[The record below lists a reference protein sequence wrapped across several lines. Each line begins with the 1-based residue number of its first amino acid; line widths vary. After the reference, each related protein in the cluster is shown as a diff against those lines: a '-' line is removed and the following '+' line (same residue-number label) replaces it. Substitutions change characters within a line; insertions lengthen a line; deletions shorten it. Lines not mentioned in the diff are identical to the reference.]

1 MARRRGAYALLL
13 AAALL
18 FHLFDIGYLACFLL
32 ALALTLPVLGML
44 LSLPAMLRCRL
55 ELQAEPTGVERGG
68 EAGWRLAAHGP
79 VRLPLAQV
87 TIRLRMENALTGG
100 KETRR
105 VTLTGPEE
113 VRSAVLRA
121 DASHCGRLTCR
132 VERARVCDCMGLF
145 TLPLRPPAPASLLV
159 LPQAGAPVPPDLPGE
174 GSSPSGAL
182 APRPGGGP
190 GEDYD
195 LRPYRPGDPIRTV
208 HWKLTSKRDE
218 LVVRETLEPRR
229 SEAVLTF
236 DHFGRPEE
244 MDRVLDR
251 LNACSLALLERG
263 EANWVRW
270 AHPVSGQVRDYPV
283 SDRRSLSVCLAAVLA
298 DPAPVEGR
306 TLPPTRPE
314 TGMHRFH
321 LEPGREEMP

>member
-121 DASHCGRLTCR
+121 DASHCGRLICR

-182 APRPGGGP
+182 VPPARRRSGGG
-190 GEDYD
+190 
-195 LRPYRPGDPIRTV
+195 LRPTPLSP
-208 HWKLTSKRDE
+208 
-218 LVVRETLEPRR
+218 
-229 SEAVLTF
+229 
-236 DHFGRPEE
+236 GRPHTHGP
-244 MDRVLDR
+244 
-251 LNACSLALLERG
+251 LEAHLQTGRAG
-263 EANWVRW
+263 GAGDVGAPAVR
-270 AHPVSGQVRDYPV
+270 SGP
-283 SDRRSLSVCLAAVLA
+283 
-298 DPAPVEGR
+298 
-306 TLPPTRPE
+306 
-314 TGMHRFH
+314 H
-321 LEPGREEMP
+321 L

>member
-121 DASHCGRLTCR
+121 DASHCGRLICR

-159 LPQAGAPVPPDLPGE
+159 LPQAGAPVPPDLPG
-174 GSSPSGAL
+174 
-182 APRPGGGP
+182 
-190 GEDYD
+190 
-195 LRPYRPGDPIRTV
+195 
-208 HWKLTSKRDE
+208 
-218 LVVRETLEPRR
+218 
-229 SEAVLTF
+229 
-236 DHFGRPEE
+236 
-244 MDRVLDR
+244 
-251 LNACSLALLERG
+251 
-263 EANWVRW
+263 
-270 AHPVSGQVRDYPV
+270 
-283 SDRRSLSVCLAAVLA
+283 
-298 DPAPVEGR
+298 
-306 TLPPTRPE
+306 
-314 TGMHRFH
+314 
-321 LEPGREEMP
+321 

>member
-32 ALALTLPVLGML
+32 ALALTLPVL
-44 LSLPAMLRCRL
+44 
-55 ELQAEPTGVERGG
+55 
-68 EAGWRLAAHGP
+68 
-79 VRLPLAQV
+79 V

-174 GSSPSGAL
+174 GSSPSGA
-182 APRPGGGP
+182 
-190 GEDYD
+190 
-195 LRPYRPGDPIRTV
+195 
-208 HWKLTSKRDE
+208 
-218 LVVRETLEPRR
+218 
-229 SEAVLTF
+229 
-236 DHFGRPEE
+236 
-244 MDRVLDR
+244 
-251 LNACSLALLERG
+251 
-263 EANWVRW
+263 
-270 AHPVSGQVRDYPV
+270 
-283 SDRRSLSVCLAAVLA
+283 
-298 DPAPVEGR
+298 PA
-306 TLPPTRPE
+306 
-314 TGMHRFH
+314 
-321 LEPGREEMP
+321 

>member
-263 EANWVRW
+263 EAHWVRW

-306 TLPPTRPE
+306 GAPPPPPR
-314 TGMHRFH
+314 
-321 LEPGREEMP
+321 

>member
-121 DASHCGRLTCR
+121 DASHCGRLICR

-159 LPQAGAPVPPDLPGE
+159 LPQAGAPVPPDLPGRE
-174 GSSPSGAL
+174 QPERRAGAL
-182 APRPGGGP
+182 ARRRS
-190 GEDYD
+190 GEDS
-195 LRPYRPGDPIRTV
+195 RPTPLSPGRPHTHGPLEAHLQTGRAGGAGDV
-208 HWKLTSKRDE
+208 
-218 LVVRETLEPRR
+218 EPRR

-263 EANWVRW
+263 EAHWVRW

-314 TGMHRFH
+314 TGMHRLH
-321 LEPGREEMP
+321 LEPGREGMP